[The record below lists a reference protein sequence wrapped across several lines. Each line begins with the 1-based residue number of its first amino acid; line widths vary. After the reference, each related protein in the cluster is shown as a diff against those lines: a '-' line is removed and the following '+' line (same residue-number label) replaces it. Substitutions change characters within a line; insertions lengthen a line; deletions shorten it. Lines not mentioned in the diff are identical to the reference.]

1 MSLLVLLAK
10 DGNVGWYR
18 TARWNLMITSLCVL
32 KIDLTLVNTEYLT
45 NPHFQFMTGN
55 ESFNSEFDL
64 PAALLTKLEHGT

>member
-1 MSLLVLLAK
+1 
-10 DGNVGWYR
+10 
-18 TARWNLMITSLCVL
+18 MITSLCVL